1 MEMDIN
7 LIIAFAIAIAMAMVH
22 FGIQIYKALKKE
34 DPPTVVPE
42 GVSLN
47 PGNEILIE
55 LTKTSE
61 GVKNLGKNFT
71 EYKED
76 NNKAHDKIFDLINKI
91 LLKKGG

>member
-7 LIIAFAIAIAMAMVH
+7 LIIAFAIVIAMAMVH

-34 DPPTVVPE
+34 APQ
-42 GVSLN
+42 N
-47 PGNEILIE
+47 PGSNNQIYLEK
-55 LTKTSE
+55 LTRVEE
-61 GVKNLGKNFT
+61 GVKNLGTNFT